1 MKNIPELDKLFN
13 IDPVESNTQD
23 ANLPALPESTTR
35 KMDQQD
41 DYDLA
46 RSTLRNLIVKSEGTL
61 DQMIELAKNSEHP
74 RTYEVAGQLIKTV
87 SDVAKDLLE
96 LQKKAKDLDKDENSN
111 DGPKNI
117 TNNNVVF
124 AGSTADLFKMIK
136 QQNND
141 DGKTIEQ

>member
-23 ANLPALPESTTR
+23 ENLPALPESTTR